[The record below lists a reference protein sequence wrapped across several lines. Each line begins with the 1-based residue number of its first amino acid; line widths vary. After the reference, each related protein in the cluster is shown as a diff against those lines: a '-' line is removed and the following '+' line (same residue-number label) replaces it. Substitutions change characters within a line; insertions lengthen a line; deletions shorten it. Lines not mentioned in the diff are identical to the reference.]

1 MTKETPLAD
10 RDYRR
15 KEGVN
20 VAKYIIN
27 HNTKEIH
34 RTAYT
39 TSNCKIALMRPEHR
53 EDTDSDWKVSQ
64 LLAGGYNGCYWCY
77 RSQDTG

>member
-1 MTKETPLAD
+1 M
-10 RDYRR
+10 
-15 KEGVN
+15 
-20 VAKYIIN
+20 AKYIIN

-39 TSNCKIALMRPEHR
+39 VPNCRINEILREHR
-53 EDTDSDWKVSQ
+53 EDTDYDWKVAQ
-64 LLAGGYNGCYWCY
+64 LIKSGYNGCYWCY